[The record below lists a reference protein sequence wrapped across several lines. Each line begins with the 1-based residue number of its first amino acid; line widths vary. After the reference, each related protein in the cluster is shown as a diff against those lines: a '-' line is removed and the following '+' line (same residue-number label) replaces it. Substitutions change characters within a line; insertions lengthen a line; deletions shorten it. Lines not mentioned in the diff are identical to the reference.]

1 MKDKETVSTPKEFV
15 YSYHGKDFTKKEL
28 VRIAKFQRSFILM
41 VLINFGFLVLAN
53 IINSTAPKTEGNGMV
68 LFAVVF
74 FILSVIAYVAEIVS
88 FFRLA
93 IELKENFVLM
103 VIAGFFLAV
112 PCIGLGIAVLIN
124 SHVIKLLRAAS
135 IDVGFLGISSAEI
148 DRME

>member
-1 MKDKETVSTPKEFV
+1 
-15 YSYHGKDFTKKEL
+15 
-28 VRIAKFQRSFILM
+28 M
-41 VLINFGFLVLAN
+41 VLVNFGFLVLAN

-74 FILSVIAYVAEIVS
+74 FILSVVAYFAEIIS

-135 IDVGFLGISSAEI
+135 IDIGFLGISSAEI
-148 DRME
+148 DRMEQKL